1 MAEPVFQEGFS
12 MEHWANAP
20 PPKKIGCTRML
31 DLLDIVHVIA
41 YAYDH
46 RSDGCLYLAVNLR
59 YILAEAAERHYVLR
73 RSV

>member
-1 MAEPVFQEGFS
+1 
-12 MEHWANAP
+12 
-20 PPKKIGCTRML
+20 ML

>member
-1 MAEPVFQEGFS
+1 
-12 MEHWANAP
+12 
-20 PPKKIGCTRML
+20 ML

-46 RSDGCLYLAVNLR
+46 RSDGCLYDHLAVNLR

-73 RSV
+73 RSVCL